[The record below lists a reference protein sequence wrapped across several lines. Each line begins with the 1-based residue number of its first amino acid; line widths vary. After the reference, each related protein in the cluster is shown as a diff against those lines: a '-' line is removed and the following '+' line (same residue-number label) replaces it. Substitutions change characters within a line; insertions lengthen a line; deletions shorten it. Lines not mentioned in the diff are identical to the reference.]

1 MFVAA
6 VKLVGDAK
14 WAMLSFGERR
24 ADIRLQVEIMWLS
37 DNSGWNGTMNP
48 APVEAS
54 LRLSDHCVTFQ

>member
-37 DNSGWNGTMNP
+37 DNSGWNGTVKP
-48 APVEAS
+48 GTRGSKPTV
-54 LRLSDHCVTFQ
+54 V